1 MAVRLCEESIRELEE
16 SRGNDDGVVTEGLQV
31 LENVYRNQIDYYERK
46 LHIAE
51 ENLSP
56 NNLKLALTKNL
67 LAKYLAKQG
76 RFQEAEEYFKGA
88 SSIFERMRDNHN
100 LADSLLN
107 LGKCLLKQRKLEE
120 AEASFENSI
129 RHLSCSLRDLN
140 CLKSADAMRDQ
151 ANCYMEL
158 GEYKQAELL
167 LREALDIYGKQLE
180 DTEELIIADLKNNI
194 GLCVF
199 KQVGLKGAAVFNSDR
214 SGQNSIFYLPDSQ
227 QWLYAEDTKEM
238 EDLSRA
244 ALEIYAK
251 HLSKDYTKIIRAK
264 HILAGALYNRDK
276 FNEAEVQ
283 LEGAIKMIEGEVD
296 FNKEQLI
303 DMKELLSYC
312 FVKLK
317 EAEKA

>member
-16 SRGNDDGVVTEGLQV
+16 SRGNDDV

-120 AEASFENSI
+120 AEANFENSI
-129 RHLSCSLRDLN
+129 RHLSCSLQDLT
-140 CLKSADAMRDQ
+140 A
-151 ANCYMEL
+151 
-158 GEYKQAELL
+158 
-167 LREALDIYGKQLE
+167 
-180 DTEELIIADLKNNI
+180 
-194 GLCVF
+194 
-199 KQVGLKGAAVFNSDR
+199 
-214 SGQNSIFYLPDSQ
+214 
-227 QWLYAEDTKEM
+227 
-238 EDLSRA
+238 
-244 ALEIYAK
+244 
-251 HLSKDYTKIIRAK
+251 
-264 HILAGALYNRDK
+264 
-276 FNEAEVQ
+276 
-283 LEGAIKMIEGEVD
+283 
-296 FNKEQLI
+296 
-303 DMKELLSYC
+303 
-312 FVKLK
+312 
-317 EAEKA
+317 

>member
-1 MAVRLCEESIRELEE
+1 MAVRLLSIRELEE
-16 SRGNDDGVVTEGLQV
+16 SRGNDDV

-120 AEASFENSI
+120 AEANFENSI

-158 GEYKQAELL
+158 GDYKQAELL

-199 KQVGLKGAAVFNSDR
+199 KQVGLKGAAVFNSELR
-214 SGQNSIFYLPDSQ
+214 NGQNSIFYLPDSQ

-303 DMKELLSYC
+303 DMKELLAYC
-312 FVKLK
+312 FVKQVHLE
-317 EAEKA
+317 EAEEA